1 MTSSTSASVSAAQK
15 KWVDLSELR
24 NGQAK
29 WILTSDLGTNAL
41 SLTIADGIDPSSRN
55 TIKTISGNYIVP
67 DPQNQPSL
75 SAEQKSYFLGEI
87 FQVDDPEFRSTK
99 SGDWVMPIVMMSLY
113 SPDQPN
119 VPGYYAV
126 FSGRFEDNDVNRIK
140 GSSVD
145 IEGRVYGFEL
155 VKA

>member
-1 MTSSTSASVSAAQK
+1 MTKSASVSVSAAPK
-15 KWVDLSELR
+15 RWVALSELPNVQKAR
-24 NGQAK
+24 
-29 WILTSDLGTNAL
+29 WILTTVLGTNAL

-75 SAEQKSYFLGEI
+75 PAGQESHFFGEI
-87 FQVDDPEFRSTK
+87 FQVDDPESRST
-99 SGDWVMPIVMMSLY
+99 STGGWVMPIVTMSMY
-113 SPDQPN
+113 A
-119 VPGYYAV
+119 PGYYAV

-145 IEGRVYGFEL
+145 MEGGVYQFEL